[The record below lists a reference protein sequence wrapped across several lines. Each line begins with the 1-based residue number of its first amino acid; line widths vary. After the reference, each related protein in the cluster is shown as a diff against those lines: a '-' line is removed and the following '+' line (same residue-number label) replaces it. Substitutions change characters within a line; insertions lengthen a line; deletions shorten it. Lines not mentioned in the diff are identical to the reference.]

1 MDDSKKTIDV
11 VIQATKLTVDIF
23 RNVIY
28 DLTTKRNYESRGNVR
43 LGQLMK
49 QGKLDSIEITDN
61 NIKSF
66 LDVAKKYD
74 VSYALKRDSSTS
86 PPTYHVFFTGR
97 DTETLN
103 RAFKEYVEY
112 VGVIDKKLD
121 KEKDKKFVGKVVNRE
136 QIQKNAK
143 TIKRMEQKKAKTIKR
158 MKQKKAKRRNKG
170 DIER

>member
-103 RAFKEYVEY
+103 KAFKEYA
-112 VGVIDKKLD
+112 GVVDKKLN
-121 KEKDKKFVGKVVNRE
+121 KVQKQKSVTKVVNRE
-136 QIQKNAK
+136 QIKKNAK
-143 TIKRMEQKKAKTIKR
+143 TIRKMEKE
-158 MKQKKAKRRNKG
+158 KQRNKG

>member
-1 MDDSKKTIDV
+1 MDDSKKTVDV
-11 VIQATKLTVDIF
+11 VIQAT
-23 RNVIY
+23 R
-28 DLTTKRNYESRGNVR
+28 LTTQVLRDAAYDITTKTSYENRGNISI
-43 LGQLMK
+43 GQLMK

-86 PPTYHVFFTGR
+86 PSTYHVFFTGR

-103 RAFKEYVEY
+103 RAFKEYV
-112 VGVIDKKLD
+112 GVIDKKLD
-121 KEKDKKFVGKVVNRE
+121 KDKDKKFVGKVVNRE

-143 TIKRMEQKKAKTIKR
+143 TIKRMEQEKAK
-158 MKQKKAKRRNKG
+158 QRNKG

>member
-28 DLTTKRNYESRGNVR
+28 DLTTKMNYESRGNVR

-103 RAFKEYVEY
+103 KAFKEY
-112 VGVIDKKLD
+112 VGVIDKKLNKGQ
-121 KEKDKKFVGKVVNRE
+121 KEKSVGKVVNRE
-136 QIQKNAK
+136 QIKKNAR
-143 TIKRMEQKKAKTIKR
+143 TIKKMEKE
-158 MKQKKAKRRNKG
+158 KQRNKG

>member
-1 MDDSKKTIDV
+1 MTMDDSKKTVDV
-11 VIQATKLTVDIF
+11 VIQAT
-23 RNVIY
+23 R
-28 DLTTKRNYESRGNVR
+28 LTTQVLRDAAYDITTKTSYENRGNISI
-43 LGQLMK
+43 GQLMK

-103 RAFKEYVEY
+103 RAFKEYV
-112 VGVIDKKLD
+112 GVIDKQLD

-143 TIKRMEQKKAKTIKR
+143 TIKRMEQEKAK
-158 MKQKKAKRRNKG
+158 QRNKG

>member
-23 RNVIY
+23 RNAIY
-28 DLTTKRNYESRGNVR
+28 DLTTKKNYESRGNVR

-97 DTETLN
+97 DTESLN
-103 RAFKEYVEY
+103 KAFKEY
-112 VGVIDKKLD
+112 VGVIDKKLNKGQ
-121 KEKDKKFVGKVVNRE
+121 KEKSVGKVVNRE
-136 QIQKNAK
+136 QIKKNAR
-143 TIKRMEQKKAKTIKR
+143 TIKKMEKE
-158 MKQKKAKRRNKG
+158 KQRNKG

>member
-28 DLTTKRNYESRGNVR
+28 DLTTKINYESRGNVR

-103 RAFKEYVEY
+103 KAFKEY
-112 VGVIDKKLD
+112 VGVIDKKLNKGQ
-121 KEKDKKFVGKVVNRE
+121 KEKSVGKVVNRE
-136 QIQKNAK
+136 QIKKNAR
-143 TIKRMEQKKAKTIKR
+143 TIKKMEKE
-158 MKQKKAKRRNKG
+158 KQRNKG

>member
-11 VIQATKLTVDIF
+11 VIQTTKLTVDIF

-103 RAFKEYVEY
+103 KAFKEY
-112 VGVIDKKLD
+112 VGVIDKKLNKGQ
-121 KEKDKKFVGKVVNRE
+121 KEKSVGKVVNRE
-136 QIQKNAK
+136 QIKKNAR
-143 TIKRMEQKKAKTIKR
+143 TIKKIEKE
-158 MKQKKAKRRNKG
+158 KQRNKG

>member
-28 DLTTKRNYESRGNVR
+28 DLTTKMNYESRGNVR

-97 DTETLN
+97 DTVTLN
-103 RAFKEYVEY
+103 KAFKEY
-112 VGVIDKKLD
+112 VGVIDKKLNKGQ
-121 KEKDKKFVGKVVNRE
+121 KEKSVGKVVNRE
-136 QIQKNAK
+136 QIKKNAR
-143 TIKRMEQKKAKTIKR
+143 TIKKMEKE
-158 MKQKKAKRRNKG
+158 KQRNKG

>member
-28 DLTTKRNYESRGNVR
+28 DLTTKMNYESRGNVR

-74 VSYALKRDSSTS
+74 VSYALKRDSFTS

-103 RAFKEYVEY
+103 KAFKEYA
-112 VGVIDKKLD
+112 GVVDKKLN
-121 KEKDKKFVGKVVNRE
+121 KVQKQKSVTKVVNRE
-136 QIQKNAK
+136 QIKKNAK
-143 TIKRMEQKKAKTIKR
+143 TIRKIEKE
-158 MKQKKAKRRNKG
+158 KQRNKG

>member
-28 DLTTKRNYESRGNVR
+28 DLITKRNYESRGNVR

-103 RAFKEYVEY
+103 KAFKEY
-112 VGVIDKKLD
+112 VGVIDKKLNKGQ
-121 KEKDKKFVGKVVNRE
+121 KEKSVGKVVNRE
-136 QIQKNAK
+136 QIKKNAR
-143 TIKRMEQKKAKTIKR
+143 TIKKMEKE
-158 MKQKKAKRRNKG
+158 KQRNKG

>member
-28 DLTTKRNYESRGNVR
+28 DLITKRNYESRGNVR

-97 DTETLN
+97 DTATLN
-103 RAFKEYVEY
+103 KAFKEY
-112 VGVIDKKLD
+112 VGVIDKKLNKGQ
-121 KEKDKKFVGKVVNRE
+121 KEKSVGKVVNRE
-136 QIQKNAK
+136 QIKKNAR
-143 TIKRMEQKKAKTIKR
+143 TIKKMEKE
-158 MKQKKAKRRNKG
+158 KQRNKG

>member
-1 MDDSKKTIDV
+1 MTMDDSKKTVDV
-11 VIQATKLTVDIF
+11 VIQAT
-23 RNVIY
+23 R
-28 DLTTKRNYESRGNVR
+28 LTTQVLRDAVYDITTKTSYENRGNISI
-43 LGQLMK
+43 GQLMK

-103 RAFKEYVEY
+103 RAFKEYV
-112 VGVIDKKLD
+112 GVIDKRLD

-143 TIKRMEQKKAKTIKR
+143 TIKRMEQEKAK
-158 MKQKKAKRRNKG
+158 QRNKG

>member
-23 RNVIY
+23 RNAIY

-97 DTETLN
+97 DTESLN
-103 RAFKEYVEY
+103 KAFKEY
-112 VGVIDKKLD
+112 VGVIDKKLNKGQ
-121 KEKDKKFVGKVVNRE
+121 KEKSVGKVVNRE
-136 QIQKNAK
+136 QIKKNAR
-143 TIKRMEQKKAKTIKR
+143 TIKKMEKE
-158 MKQKKAKRRNKG
+158 KQRNKG

>member
-23 RNVIY
+23 QNVIY

-103 RAFKEYVEY
+103 KAFKEYA
-112 VGVIDKKLD
+112 GVVDKKLN
-121 KEKDKKFVGKVVNRE
+121 KVQKQKSVTKVVNRE
-136 QIQKNAK
+136 QIKKNAK
-143 TIKRMEQKKAKTIKR
+143 TIRKMEKE
-158 MKQKKAKRRNKG
+158 KQRNKG

>member
-11 VIQATKLTVDIF
+11 VIQATKLTVAIF

-28 DLTTKRNYESRGNVR
+28 DLTKRNYESRGNVR

-103 RAFKEYVEY
+103 KAFKEY
-112 VGVIDKKLD
+112 VGVIDKKLNKGQ
-121 KEKDKKFVGKVVNRE
+121 KEKSVGKVVNRE
-136 QIQKNAK
+136 QIKKNAR
-143 TIKRMEQKKAKTIKR
+143 TIKKMEKE
-158 MKQKKAKRRNKG
+158 KQRNKG

>member
-1 MDDSKKTIDV
+1 MTMDDSKKTVDV
-11 VIQATKLTVDIF
+11 VIQAT
-23 RNVIY
+23 R
-28 DLTTKRNYESRGNVR
+28 LTTQILRDAAYDITTKTSYENRGNISI
-43 LGQLMK
+43 GQLMK

-103 RAFKEYVEY
+103 RAFKEYV
-112 VGVIDKKLD
+112 GVIDKKLD

-143 TIKRMEQKKAKTIKR
+143 TIKRMEQEKAK
-158 MKQKKAKRRNKG
+158 QRNKG

>member
-23 RNVIY
+23 RNAIY

-61 NIKSF
+61 NIRSF

-103 RAFKEYVEY
+103 KAFKEY
-112 VGVIDKKLD
+112 VGVIDKKLNKGQ
-121 KEKDKKFVGKVVNRE
+121 KEKSVGKVVNRE
-136 QIQKNAK
+136 LIRKNAR
-143 TIKRMEQKKAKTIKR
+143 TIKKMEKE
-158 MKQKKAKRRNKG
+158 KQRNKG

>member
-28 DLTTKRNYESRGNVR
+28 DLTTKRNYESRGNVS

-103 RAFKEYVEY
+103 KAFKEY
-112 VGVIDKKLD
+112 VGVIDKKLNKGQ
-121 KEKDKKFVGKVVNRE
+121 KEKSVGKVVNRE
-136 QIQKNAK
+136 QIKKNAR
-143 TIKRMEQKKAKTIKR
+143 TIKKMEKE
-158 MKQKKAKRRNKG
+158 KQRNKG

>member
-28 DLTTKRNYESRGNVR
+28 DLTTKINYESRGNVR

-103 RAFKEYVEY
+103 KAFKEY
-112 VGVIDKKLD
+112 VGVIDNKLNKGQ
-121 KEKDKKFVGKVVNRE
+121 KEKSVGKVVNRE
-136 QIQKNAK
+136 QIKKNAR
-143 TIKRMEQKKAKTIKR
+143 TIKKMEKE
-158 MKQKKAKRRNKG
+158 KQRNKG

>member
-28 DLTTKRNYESRGNVR
+28 DLITKRNYESRGNVR

-86 PPTYHVFFTGR
+86 PLTYHVFFTGR

-103 RAFKEYVEY
+103 KAFKEY
-112 VGVIDKKLD
+112 VGVIDKKLNKGQ
-121 KEKDKKFVGKVVNRE
+121 KEKSVGKVVNRE
-136 QIQKNAK
+136 QIKKNAR
-143 TIKRMEQKKAKTIKR
+143 TIKKMEKE
-158 MKQKKAKRRNKG
+158 KQRNKG

>member
-28 DLTTKRNYESRGNVR
+28 DLTTKRNYESRGNVS

-66 LDVAKKYD
+66 LDVAEKYD

-103 RAFKEYVEY
+103 KAFKEY
-112 VGVIDKKLD
+112 VGVIDKKLNKGQ
-121 KEKDKKFVGKVVNRE
+121 KEKSVGKVVNRE
-136 QIQKNAK
+136 QIKKNAR
-143 TIKRMEQKKAKTIKR
+143 TIKKMEKE
-158 MKQKKAKRRNKG
+158 KQRNKG

>member
-28 DLTTKRNYESRGNVR
+28 DLTTKRNYESRGNVS

-103 RAFKEYVEY
+103 KAFKEY
-112 VGVIDKKLD
+112 VGVIDKKLNKGQ
-121 KEKDKKFVGKVVNRE
+121 KEKSVGKVVNRE
-136 QIQKNAK
+136 QIKKNAR
-143 TIKRMEQKKAKTIKR
+143 TIKKMKKE
-158 MKQKKAKRRNKG
+158 KQRNKG

>member
-1 MDDSKKTIDV
+1 MTMDNSKKTIDV
-11 VIQATKLTVDIF
+11 VIQAT
-23 RNVIY
+23 R
-28 DLTTKRNYESRGNVR
+28 LTTQVLRDAVYDITMKTNYDNRGNVR
-43 LGQLMK
+43 LSQLMK

-61 NIKSF
+61 NISSF
-66 LDVAKKYD
+66 LGVAKKYD

-97 DTETLN
+97 NTETLN
-103 RAFKEYVEY
+103 RAFKEY

-143 TIKRMEQKKAKTIKR
+143 TIKRMEQEKAK
-158 MKQKKAKRRNKG
+158 QRNKG

>member
-1 MDDSKKTIDV
+1 MDDSKKTVDV
-11 VIQATKLTVDIF
+11 VIQAT
-23 RNVIY
+23 R
-28 DLTTKRNYESRGNVR
+28 LTTQILRDAAYDITTKTSYENRGNISI
-43 LGQLMK
+43 GQLMK

-103 RAFKEYVEY
+103 RAFKEYV
-112 VGVIDKKLD
+112 GVIDKKLD

-143 TIKRMEQKKAKTIKR
+143 TIKRMEQEKAK
-158 MKQKKAKRRNKG
+158 QRNKG

>member
-1 MDDSKKTIDV
+1 MDDSKKTFDV
-11 VIQATKLTVDIF
+11 VIQTSKLTADIF
-23 RNVIY
+23 QNAIY
-28 DLTTKRNYESRGNVR
+28 DITTKNYDNRGNVR
-43 LGQLMK
+43 LGQLMN

-86 PPTYHVFFTGR
+86 PPTYHVFFTTR

-103 RAFKEYVEY
+103 KAFKEY

-143 TIKRMEQKKAKTIKR
+143 TIKRMEQEKAK
-158 MKQKKAKRRNKG
+158 QRNKG

>member
-1 MDDSKKTIDV
+1 MDDSKKTFDV
-11 VIQATKLTVDIF
+11 VIQTSKLTADIF
-23 RNVIY
+23 QNAIY
-28 DLTTKRNYESRGNVR
+28 DITTKNYDNRGNVR
-43 LGQLMK
+43 LGQLMN

-86 PPTYHVFFTGR
+86 PPTYHVFFTTR

-103 RAFKEYVEY
+103 KAFKEYA
-112 VGVIDKKLD
+112 GVVDKKLNKAQ
-121 KEKDKKFVGKVVNRE
+121 KEKSVGKVVNRE
-136 QIQKNAK
+136 QIKKNAR
-143 TIKRMEQKKAKTIKR
+143 TIKKMEKE
-158 MKQKKAKRRNKG
+158 KQRNKG

>member
-23 RNVIY
+23 CNVIY

-86 PPTYHVFFTGR
+86 PSTYHVFFTGR

-103 RAFKEYVEY
+103 KAFKEY
-112 VGVIDKKLD
+112 VGVIDKKLNKGQ
-121 KEKDKKFVGKVVNRE
+121 KEKSVGKVVNRE
-136 QIQKNAK
+136 QIKKNAR
-143 TIKRMEQKKAKTIKR
+143 TIKKMEKE
-158 MKQKKAKRRNKG
+158 KQRNKG

>member
-28 DLTTKRNYESRGNVR
+28 DLTTKMNYESRGNVR

-103 RAFKEYVEY
+103 KAFKEY
-112 VGVIDKKLD
+112 VGVIDNKLNKGQ
-121 KEKDKKFVGKVVNRE
+121 KEKSVGKVVNRE
-136 QIQKNAK
+136 QIKKNAR
-143 TIKRMEQKKAKTIKR
+143 TIKKMEKE
-158 MKQKKAKRRNKG
+158 KQRNKG

>member
-1 MDDSKKTIDV
+1 MDDSKKTVDV
-11 VIQATKLTVDIF
+11 VIQAT
-23 RNVIY
+23 R
-28 DLTTKRNYESRGNVR
+28 LTTQILRDAAYDITTKTSYENRGNISI
-43 LGQLMK
+43 GQLMK

-103 RAFKEYVEY
+103 RAFKEYV
-112 VGVIDKKLD
+112 GVIDKQLD

-143 TIKRMEQKKAKTIKR
+143 TIKRMEQEKAK
-158 MKQKKAKRRNKG
+158 QRNKG

>member
-1 MDDSKKTIDV
+1 MDDSKKTVDV
-11 VIQATKLTVDIF
+11 VIQAT
-23 RNVIY
+23 R
-28 DLTTKRNYESRGNVR
+28 LTTQVLRDAAYDITTKTSYENRGNISI
-43 LGQLMK
+43 GQLMK

-86 PPTYHVFFTGR
+86 PPTYHVFFTCR

-103 RAFKEYVEY
+103 RAFKEY

-143 TIKRMEQKKAKTIKR
+143 TIKRMEQEKAK
-158 MKQKKAKRRNKG
+158 QRNKG

>member
-28 DLTTKRNYESRGNVR
+28 DLTKRNYESRGNVR

-103 RAFKEYVEY
+103 KAFKEY
-112 VGVIDKKLD
+112 VGVIDKKLNKGQ
-121 KEKDKKFVGKVVNRE
+121 KEKSVGKVVNRE
-136 QIQKNAK
+136 QIKKNAR
-143 TIKRMEQKKAKTIKR
+143 TIKKMEKE
-158 MKQKKAKRRNKG
+158 KQRNKG

>member
-1 MDDSKKTIDV
+1 MDNSKKTIDV
-11 VIQATKLTVDIF
+11 VIQAT
-23 RNVIY
+23 R
-28 DLTTKRNYESRGNVR
+28 LTTQVLRDAVYDITMKTNYDNRGNVR
-43 LGQLMK
+43 LSQLMK

-61 NIKSF
+61 NISSF
-66 LDVAKKYD
+66 LGVAKKYD

-97 DTETLN
+97 NTETLN
-103 RAFKEYVEY
+103 RAFKEY

-143 TIKRMEQKKAKTIKR
+143 TIKRMEQEKAK
-158 MKQKKAKRRNKG
+158 QRNKG

>member
-23 RNVIY
+23 RNAIY

-49 QGKLDSIEITDN
+49 QGKLDSIEITEN

-97 DTETLN
+97 DTESLN
-103 RAFKEYVEY
+103 KAFKEY
-112 VGVIDKKLD
+112 VGVIDKKLN
-121 KEKDKKFVGKVVNRE
+121 KGQKDKSVGKVVNRE
-136 QIQKNAK
+136 QIKKNAR
-143 TIKRMEQKKAKTIKR
+143 TIKKMEKE
-158 MKQKKAKRRNKG
+158 KQRNKG

>member
-28 DLTTKRNYESRGNVR
+28 DLTTKMNYESRGNVR

-103 RAFKEYVEY
+103 KAFKEY
-112 VGVIDKKLD
+112 VGVIDNKLNKGQ
-121 KEKDKKFVGKVVNRE
+121 KEKSVGKVVNRE
-136 QIQKNAK
+136 QIKKNAK
-143 TIKRMEQKKAKTIKR
+143 TIKKMEKE
-158 MKQKKAKRRNKG
+158 KQRNKG

>member
-1 MDDSKKTIDV
+1 MDDSKKTVDV
-11 VIQATKLTVDIF
+11 VIQAT
-23 RNVIY
+23 R
-28 DLTTKRNYESRGNVR
+28 LTTQVLRDAVYDITTKTSYENRGNISI
-43 LGQLMK
+43 GQLMK

-103 RAFKEYVEY
+103 RAFKEYV
-112 VGVIDKKLD
+112 GVIDKRLD

-143 TIKRMEQKKAKTIKR
+143 TIKRMEQEKAK
-158 MKQKKAKRRNKG
+158 QRNKG

>member
-28 DLTTKRNYESRGNVR
+28 DLTTKVNYESRGNVR

-97 DTETLN
+97 DNETLN
-103 RAFKEYVEY
+103 KAFKEY
-112 VGVIDKKLD
+112 VGVIDKKLNKGQ
-121 KEKDKKFVGKVVNRE
+121 KEKSVGKVVNRE
-136 QIQKNAK
+136 QIKKNAR
-143 TIKRMEQKKAKTIKR
+143 TIKKIEKE
-158 MKQKKAKRRNKG
+158 KQRNKG